1 MRDYPGVDDQERP
14 RPRAW
19 LSHQDGTPGE
29 DVTDRVVD
37 TGFFDAWQQSP
48 DVPQEQTASG
58 WQRSD
63 DAHPLGT
70 GRPAYRVVYKTLGVL
85 PFPALSMEW
94 ENLRLTLANGDVER
108 GGMRVPT
115 GIPGRNPRHVIIP
128 EHGRVV
134 DSPGGPAY
142 LRCPDLTMNIAGW
155 EETVRAVSY
164 LELLYVPDPPD
175 GPAVEPTHEE
185 LLARGRAGVASLK
198 VLLDLAMGPR
208 LLAMPLTEE
217 AGETFPD
224 WHWNRR
230 LHTGLFSAESQARL
244 RHVQAQETAD
254 LLTPLIER
262 QQDLDPEQR
271 RRLTLA
277 SQWYWRADADTDPT
291 TRYVA
296 WWLVV
301 ESLEM
306 IKMTDI
312 RPVRERLAELT
323 RTPSDAW
330 REPIGRLFGL
340 RSKLVHGETDSA
352 PADATALVELVART
366 LLYARLLH
374 RVPPETEA
382 ALLTSSGV
390 TPPA

>member
-1 MRDYPGVDDQERP
+1 VDDQDRP

-19 LSHQDGTPGE
+19 LSHQDGTPDE
-29 DVTDRVVD
+29 DVTDRMVD

-48 DVPQEQTASG
+48 DVPQELSASG

-70 GRPAYRVVYKTLGVL
+70 GRPAYRVVYKTLRVL
-85 PFPALSMEW
+85 PFPALIMHW

-115 GIPGRNPRHVIIP
+115 GIPGRNPRHVIVP
-128 EHGRVV
+128 EHGRIV
-134 DSPGGPAY
+134 DSPRGPAY
-142 LRCPDLTMNIAGW
+142 LNCPDLTMNIAGW

-175 GPAVEPTHEE
+175 GPAVEPTHEV
-185 LLARGRAGVASLK
+185 LLTRGRAGVASLK

-217 AGETFPD
+217 AGETFAD

-230 LHTGLFSAESQARL
+230 LDTGLFSLESQARL
-244 RHVQAQETAD
+244 RHVQAQETTD
-254 LLTPLIER
+254 LLTPLIAR
-262 QQDLDPEQR
+262 HQDLDPEQR

-291 TRYVA
+291 TRYIA

-306 IKMTDI
+306 GKTTDV
-312 RPVRERLAELT
+312 RPVSQRLAELT
-323 RTPSDAW
+323 HTPSEVW
-330 REPIGRLFGL
+330 REPVGRLFGL

-352 PADATALVELVART
+352 PVDAAVLVEIVART
-366 LLYARLLH
+366 LLCARLLH
-374 RVPPETEA
+374 HVPPETEA
-382 ALLTSSGV
+382 ALLTASGV
-390 TPPA
+390 AQPS

>member
-1 MRDYPGVDDQERP
+1 MDDDVRP

-19 LSHQDGTPGE
+19 LSHEDGAPGE
-29 DVTDRVVD
+29 DVSGRLVD
-37 TGFFDAWQQSP
+37 GGFFDAWQQSP
-48 DVPQEQTASG
+48 DVPQEQAASG

-63 DAHPLGT
+63 DAHPPGT

-85 PFPALSMEW
+85 PFPALDMEW

-134 DSPGGPAY
+134 DAPGGPAY
-142 LRCPDLTMNIAGW
+142 LRCPNLTLSVAGW

-175 GPAVEPTHEE
+175 GSTAEFTHEE
-185 LLARGRAGVASLK
+185 LIARGRAGVASLK

-244 RHVQAQETAD
+244 RHAQAQETAD

-262 QQDLDPEQR
+262 HQDLDPEQR
-271 RRLTLA
+271 RRLALA

-306 IKMTDI
+306 VKTTDI
-312 RPVRERLAELT
+312 RPVRERLADLT
-323 RTPSDAW
+323 GTSSDAW

-340 RSKLVHGETDSA
+340 RSKLVHGESEGA
-352 PADATALVELVART
+352 PPGATTLVELVART
-366 LLYARLLH
+366 LLCARLLH

-390 TPPA
+390 IPSAS

>member
-1 MRDYPGVDDQERP
+1 MDDQERAG
-14 RPRAW
+14 PRAW
-19 LSHQDGTPGE
+19 LSRGDGTADE
-29 DVTDRVVD
+29 DVSDRLVD
-37 TGFFDAWQQSP
+37 GGFFDAWQQSP
-48 DVPQEQTASG
+48 DVPQEQAATG
-58 WQRSD
+58 WQRAD
-63 DAHPLGT
+63 DAHPAGT

-94 ENLRLTLANGDVER
+94 ENLRLTFANGDVER

-128 EHGRVV
+128 EYGRVI
-134 DSPGGPAY
+134 DAPGGPAY
-142 LRCPDLTMNIAGW
+142 LRCPDLNMVITGW
-155 EETVRAVSY
+155 EENVRAVSY
-164 LELLYVPDPPD
+164 LELLYVPVPAE
-175 GPAVEPTHEE
+175 GPAAKPAYEE
-185 LLARGRAGVASLK
+185 LIAQGRAGVASLK
-198 VLLDLAMGPR
+198 VLLDLAIGPR

-217 AGETFPD
+217 VGETFSD

-254 LLTPLIER
+254 LLAPLIEQH
-262 QQDLDPEQR
+262 QQLAPEQR

-306 IKMTDI
+306 VNTTDI
-312 RPVRERLAELT
+312 RPIRDRLATLT
-323 RTPSDAW
+323 RTSSDAW

-340 RSKLVHGETDSA
+340 RSRLVHGETEGA
-352 PADATALVELVART
+352 PAEAMRLVELVART
-366 LLYARLLH
+366 LLYAQLLH
-374 RVPPETEA
+374 RVPAETEA
-382 ALLTSSGV
+382 ALLSASSV
-390 TPPA
+390 ARSDR